1 MLFSWKKNREKEKIF
16 LNKNNNALLAE
27 LRQKGITNKNILNA
41 IKKVPRELF
50 VNEISI
56 QWAYENIPLPI
67 DCEQTISQPYV
78 VAYMIDC
85 LKLKKTDKVLEIGTG
100 TGYQTAIISY
110 LCQKIYTIEIFDK
123 LFHQAKI
130 NINKLKIKNV
140 IYKHDN
146 GINSWG
152 EEILFDAIIIS
163 AASEEIPSKILKNLK
178 NYGNLIIPKKYPF
191 DNQKLILIKKTGKN
205 SFDQKELFD
214 VKFVPLLNKNIDI
227 DRTDSHAK

>member
-1 MLFSWKKNREKEKIF
+1 MLFSWKKNRTKKKIF
-16 LNKNNNALLAE
+16 LNKNNDDLLAE
-27 LRQKGITNKNILNA
+27 LREKGIANKNILNA
-41 IKKVPRELF
+41 IKKVPRDLF
-50 VNEISI
+50 VNEVSA

-100 TGYQTAIISY
+100 TGYQTAIISH

-130 NINKLKIKNV
+130 NISKLKIRNV
-140 IYKHDN
+140 IHKHDN
-146 GINSWG
+146 GINGWG

-178 NYGNLIIPKKYPF
+178 NNGKLIFPKKYPSE
-191 DNQKLILIKKTGKN
+191 NQKLILVKKKGENNFEKE
-205 SFDQKELFD
+205 ELFD
-214 VKFVPLLNKNIDI
+214 VKFVPLLNKNIEN
-227 DRTDSHAK
+227 